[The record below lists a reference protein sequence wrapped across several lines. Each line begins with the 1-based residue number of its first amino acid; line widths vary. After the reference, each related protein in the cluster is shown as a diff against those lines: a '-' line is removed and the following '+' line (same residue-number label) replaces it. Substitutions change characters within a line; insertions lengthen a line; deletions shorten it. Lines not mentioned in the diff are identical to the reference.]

1 MSSLTKGQK
10 RLLIVLAVV
19 LAYGIFDVIKNK
31 DQYLGYYSGEKKEKK
46 VRQANIANLNVPQM
60 KKTSSRRNAEYLQT
74 WEDDPFYNQRF
85 VYRRVARVRTQAE
98 VRLNLKAISYSGKN
112 SVVMINDR
120 IMMVGDSIE
129 GYRINKILPNQ
140 VVLSKGSEN
149 KTLILR

>member
-1 MSSLTKGQK
+1 MSSLSKGQK

-31 DQYLGYYSGEKKEKK
+31 DRYLGYYGGGKKDQK
-46 VRQANIANLNVPQM
+46 VKQANVANVPQM
-60 KKTSSRRNAEYLQT
+60 KKTSTRRNAKYLQI
-74 WEDDPFYNQRF
+74 WKEDPFYNQRF
-85 VYRRVARVRTQAE
+85 VYRRVVRKQTPAE
-98 VRLNLKAISYSGKN
+98 VQLNLKAISYSGKN

-120 IMMVGDSIE
+120 IMMVGDIIH